1 MARRAEEAQPE
12 SDRFEDAAHP
22 RETFTLVGHAEAE
35 RGLLAA
41 YRADRLPQAILI
53 AGPHGI
59 GKATLAWR
67 LSRFLL
73 AHPDPASAAVR
84 NATDLAVDP
93 DHPVSRNL
101 AALSHGDLCLL
112 RREWNEKS
120 KCFFTEI
127 RAEEVRNAV
136 HLFHHAA
143 GAGGYRICIVDCAD
157 DLNRYSANALLKLIE
172 EPPPRS
178 LFLIVANKPG
188 LVLPTL
194 RSRCRMVLLKP
205 LAGEE
210 IVAVVGHLGGSWT
223 QAGPQ
228 ACRAAAERAKGS
240 VPAALRLLAGRGLE
254 QEEQLLRLLRG
265 LPEIDWRGVHAL
277 ADRLAARESDAD
289 FQQMMTSVI
298 DWIDETLSAKAG
310 QGTARLAP
318 LAHVWEKVGEAA
330 RETEVLNLD
339 KRALILSLFAELA
352 AAARAL
358 AA

>member
-1 MARRAEEAQPE
+1 MARRPEESQPE

-22 RETFTLVGHAEAE
+22 RETFALVGHADVE
-35 RGLLAA
+35 RDLLAA
-41 YRADRLPQAILI
+41 YRADRLPQAIII

-73 AHPDPASAAVR
+73 AHPDPISVAVQ

-93 DHPVSRNL
+93 NHPVARKL
-101 AALSHGDLCLL
+101 AAHAHGDLCLL

-120 KCFFTEI
+120 KRFFTEI
-127 RAEEVRNAV
+127 RAEEVRSAV

-157 DLNRYSANALLKLIE
+157 DFNRHSGNALLKLIE

-194 RSRCRMVLLKP
+194 RSRCRIVLLKP
-205 LAGEE
+205 LSTEE
-210 IVAVVGHLGGSWT
+210 IVAVIGNLGGSWT

-254 QEEQLLRLLRG
+254 QEEQLLSLLQA

-277 ADRLAARESDAD
+277 ADRLATRESEAD
-289 FQQMMTSVI
+289 FQLMMTSVI
-298 DWIDETLSAKAG
+298 DWIDETLRTEAG
-310 QGTARLAP
+310 RGAARLAA
-318 LAHVWEKVGEAA
+318 LAQVWEKVGETA

>member
-1 MARRAEEAQPE
+1 MARRIEEGLSE
-12 SDRFEDAAHP
+12 SDRFEDAPHP
-22 RETFTLVGHAEAE
+22 RDSFALIGHAEAE
-35 RGLLAA
+35 RDLLAA
-41 YRADRLPQAILI
+41 YRANRLPQATII

-67 LSRFLL
+67 LARFLL
-73 AHPDPASAAVR
+73 AHPDPAAAAVQT
-84 NATDLAVDP
+84 AADLAVDP
-93 DHPVSRNL
+93 DHAVARKL
-101 AALSHGDLCLL
+101 TALSHGDLCLL

-120 KCFFTEI
+120 KRFFTEI

-157 DLNRYSANALLKLIE
+157 DLNRHSANALLKLIE

-194 RSRCRMVLLKP
+194 RSRSRMLLLKP
-205 LAGEE
+205 LSSED
-210 IVAVVGHLGGSWT
+210 IVTVIDTLGGSWNE
-223 QAGPQ
+223 AGPK

-254 QEEQLLRLLRG
+254 QEEQVLALLQA
-265 LPEIDWRGVHAL
+265 LPAIDWRGVHTL
-277 ADRLAARESDAD
+277 ADRLGGREAEAD
-289 FQQMMTSVI
+289 FELMMTFVI
-298 DWIDETLSAKAG
+298 DWIDETLRAEAG
-310 QGTARLAP
+310 RGAARLAP

-330 RETEVLNLD
+330 RETEALNLD

-352 AAARAL
+352 AAAQAL